1 MKRAYRSLAFT
12 IILILS
18 SFAPRSG
25 YATNYYSII
34 ASGAGYRDFLVDE
47 PSYKKIFI
55 SPYFEFG
62 SSIRGRRLYG
72 LNGMIVLNPE
82 NTSEITLYQI
92 GGQMKFFIIPKILF
106 IGGGCALSIEGKN
119 VKKKDS
125 TSSNTGVTIEN
136 PKTLFNVS
144 IHTGISLPL
153 FTGYSIVLDSFI
165 SQSVGDPYPY
175 SINLMIGILSLW

>member
-1 MKRAYRSLAFT
+1 MKRVYRSLVFT

-18 SFAPRSG
+18 LLAPKSG
-25 YATNYYSII
+25 YTTNYYSII

-47 PSYKKIFI
+47 PSYNKIFI

-92 GGQMKFFIIPKILF
+92 GGQMKFFIIPKTLF

-119 VKKKDS
+119 VKKKES
-125 TSSNTGVTIEN
+125 SSSNTGVTIEN